1 MGLGRL
7 RPANGLFS
15 CETVDKTGNAPV
27 ASAFIY
33 STLQYGNHPRSTSPH
48 SNNHVL
54 WRSICTSIH
63 STRAYTILEAIYNAE
78 HDDNRFKG
86 TLAYARFIVHNV
98 ISEAGDPN
106 LKERLRS
113 KPEFEAYI
121 MPGSHG
127 ERELIK
133 LLRSTAKHE
142 VPWKDLFENG
152 TLLSFHP
159 FTPLPS
165 RALYSTSGGISP
177 QTRAREKK

>member
-1 MGLGRL
+1 MLSMTTIGLREPLLLHGYL
-7 RPANGLFS
+7 Y
-15 CETVDKTGNAPV
+15 D
-27 ASAFIY
+27 
-33 STLQYGNHPRSTSPH
+33 
-48 SNNHVL
+48 
-54 WRSICTSIH
+54 
-63 STRAYTILEAIYNAE
+63 
-78 HDDNRFKG
+78 
-86 TLAYARFIVHNV
+86 V

-133 LLRSTAKHE
+133 LLRSTVNTRCPRRIYLKMVHR
-142 VPWKDLFENG
+142 
-152 TLLSFHP
+152 FHP